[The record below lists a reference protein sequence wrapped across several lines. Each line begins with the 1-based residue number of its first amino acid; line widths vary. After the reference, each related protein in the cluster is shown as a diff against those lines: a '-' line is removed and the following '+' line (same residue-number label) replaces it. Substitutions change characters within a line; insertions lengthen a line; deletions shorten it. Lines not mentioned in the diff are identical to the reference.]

1 MNMYSDNDWYKISNN
16 EYSFGE
22 RFENVIV
29 NIDGTDE
36 WMVEI
41 KVHIL
46 VWLRLIK
53 SVLIVIDSE
62 IALFDQPRNVWMDEE
77 IVETIEVAIGE
88 AIRQVQ
94 SWVD

>member
-1 MNMYSDNDWYKISNN
+1 MYSDNDWYKISNN